1 MPDAR
6 WYFAVDGKPKGPVSE
21 AELRVLLTKGVVS
34 LDALVWTET
43 LVGWTPASEIER
55 FRPAV
60 TPPPAPPPVPPPIP
74 ASQIPKAASALTTEA
89 APSSVPIPPFTPPPA
104 MRAADAV
111 DAPQGLLSIHEPMRS
126 GGNAPTVVRDPSAR
140 VDPPPGAQPPN
151 VTRGSHATR
160 PAVPAAAPKN
170 EAFSHAEGGHS
181 VAGIDESNKFLGGT
195 YYPWRR
201 FFARF
206 VDTCT
211 FGLLTGFALV
221 VGLVLLLPEKAG
233 GLFSALDNP
242 FIGGPIILALWIPI
256 EAVLLSTVGNTPARW
271 IFGISVRTPSG
282 HKPSFG
288 QALMRSFGVCV
299 QGVGL
304 GIPFIAF
311 FTQFFAYRRL
321 TRTGT
326 TLWDSSAGCAVTHKT
341 WGTGRTVVC
350 VVVVLFVV
358 VLLSVL
364 NAGSK

>member
-1 MPDAR
+1 MQRAQQCPLQR
-6 WYFAVDGKPKGPVSE
+6 
-21 AELRVLLTKGVVS
+21 LRTRHLR
-34 LDALVWTET
+34 T
-43 LVGWTPASEIER
+43 LRGGTLWRESMK
-55 FRPAV
+55 V
-60 TPPPAPPPVPPPIP
+60 TN
-74 ASQIPKAASALTTEA
+74 SWE
-89 APSSVPIPPFTPPPA
+89 VPI
-104 MRAADAV
+104 
-111 DAPQGLLSIHEPMRS
+111 
-126 GGNAPTVVRDPSAR
+126 
-140 VDPPPGAQPPN
+140 
-151 VTRGSHATR
+151 TRGGRS
-160 PAVPAAAPKN
+160 
-170 EAFSHAEGGHS
+170 
-181 VAGIDESNKFLGGT
+181 
-195 YYPWRR
+195 
-201 FFARF
+201 FARF

-211 FGLLTGFALV
+211 FGLLAGFALV

-242 FIGGPIILALWIPI
+242 FIGGPITLALWIPI
-256 EAVLLSTVGNTPARW
+256 EAVLLSTVGNTPARR

-326 TLWDSSAGCAVTHKT
+326 TLWDSSTGCVVTHKT